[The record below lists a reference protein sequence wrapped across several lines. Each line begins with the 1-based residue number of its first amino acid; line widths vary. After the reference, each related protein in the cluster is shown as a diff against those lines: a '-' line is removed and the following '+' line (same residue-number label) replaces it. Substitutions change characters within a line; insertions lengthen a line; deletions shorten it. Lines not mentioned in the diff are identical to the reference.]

1 MQQCQRKRFQVEP
14 ADSFGVLWIQA
25 MAHDTVLP
33 EFVMASVQFAFAE
46 TGHRRTPI
54 TVRGSAADVS
64 FGA

>member
-33 EFVMASVQFAFAE
+33 EFVMASVQFAL
-46 TGHRRTPI
+46 R
-54 TVRGSAADVS
+54 
-64 FGA
+64 